1 MGYRHTQTATSMLLI
16 SVLGLAG
23 GIWIGV
29 SQPFDT
35 VGNVI
40 VELVSLLLVVVGL
53 FAARLTVSIDGRS
66 VSTWF
71 GWGWPRRTIA
81 LGDIVSAERVRNSWW
96 HGWGV
101 RKVRSGWM
109 YNNAGYDAVELR
121 LASGK
126 VFRIG
131 TDEPDVLLGAIDA
144 GRLGA

>member
-1 MGYRHTQTATSMLLI
+1 MGYRHTQTATLMLLI

-29 SQPFDT
+29 GQPFDT

-40 VELVSLLLVVVGL
+40 IELVSLLLVVVGL
-53 FAARLTVSIDGRS
+53 VAARLTVSIDGRS

-81 LGDIVSAERVRNSWW
+81 LVDIVSAERVRNSWW
-96 HGWGV
+96 HGWGLRMV
-101 RKVRSGWM
+101 RGGWM

-144 GRLGA
+144 ARLAA